1 MPRCPGGGVH
11 RRSVGCLRAARPSW
25 MADGFVESSPMK
37 SRLAEPAEP
46 SRPSTIRRRRRAA
59 GIAGFQHS
67 TSWSQCVR
75 RVALSS
81 GQNRSAKSGRS
92 ATFTARTGA
101 RTPRPSIAENQRQ
114 PQWRPAAVEAAQD
127 TTKIAI
133 GGRRR
138 IRCPRTT
145 TLEAGTAKT
154 APNDR
159 WKRVQRPNAGRR
171 ARNHLNDR
179 LHERGEG
186 LVRRRGSMDARGDG
200 CSGGR

>member
-1 MPRCPGGGVH
+1 M
-11 RRSVGCLRAARPSW
+11 
-25 MADGFVESSPMK
+25 
-37 SRLAEPAEP
+37 
-46 SRPSTIRRRRRAA
+46 
-59 GIAGFQHS
+59 
-67 TSWSQCVR
+67 
-75 RVALSS
+75 
-81 GQNRSAKSGRS
+81 
-92 ATFTARTGA
+92 
-101 RTPRPSIAENQRQ
+101 
-114 PQWRPAAVEAAQD
+114 EAAQD
-127 TTKIAI
+127 TAKIAI

-138 IRCPRTT
+138 ICCPRTT

-200 CSGGR
+200 CSEMMPRDEGGKVLCTNDAATLRSSAREVGLEYSAKPRKSPTGYELVARKAAHITVLCMVG